1 MKPLPGQGVT
11 SHAEKLAGAC
21 KRRLGQCSGVSLEG
35 GNVPDYGATV
45 SRGSALQRYVSLAV
59 ILAFIGAGIWWR
71 GSGEPT
77 ALGLIIVGVAA
88 AALVVAVTFTWRSGR
103 R

>member
-1 MKPLPGQGVT
+1 MRP
-11 SHAEKLAGAC
+11 
-21 KRRLGQCSGVSLEG
+21 
-35 GNVPDYGATV
+35 V

-77 ALGLIIVGVAA
+77 VLGLIIVGVAA
-88 AALVVAVTFTWRSGR
+88 AALVVAVTFTLAIRATVGERRLGQRSE
-103 R
+103 